1 MAIASAFFLR
11 DFQNPDGGW
20 GYGSGQGS
28 NVEATA
34 AVTTAAVALASA
46 GDPAMASL
54 HEDAV
59 GWLQAAQNAD
69 GGWGFARDDPQS
81 GWMTAWAVL
90 ALARDSVVTEAVDRG
105 AGWLLRTQALDSG
118 ASATAAELQQSKTA
132 LGMDLTLRAWPW
144 LPGQA
149 SFVEPSSMALWAL
162 ASVPPSPAIRAR
174 VDQVVRYLVDRRCQP
189 AGWNVGNPMMFSRSI
204 PPRAC
209 PTAWTL
215 LALAQAAPEAIRPA
229 DVDALR
235 SDMHLDG
242 GALALAWGLCA
253 LHALGQED
261 AAAAARLATL
271 QEPDGG
277 WGGNPYTTAVAL
289 MAGKS
294 P

>member
-1 MAIASAFFLR
+1 MANTATSFLTNT
-11 DFQNPDGGW
+11 QNPDGGW
-20 GYGSGQGS
+20 GYGLGQGS

-34 AVTTAAVALASA
+34 AVAVAAVALASA
-46 GDPAMASL
+46 GDPAMAAL
-54 HEDAV
+54 HGDAV
-59 GWLQAAQNAD
+59 AWLHAAQNAD

-90 ALARDSVVTEAVDRG
+90 ALARASGATEAVDRG
-105 AGWLLRTQALDSG
+105 AAWLLRTQALDSG
-118 ASATAAELQQSKTA
+118 ASASAAELQQSKT
-132 LGMDLTLRAWPW
+132 LHGMDLTLRAWPW

-162 ASVPPSPAIRAR
+162 TGVPSSPAIRAR

-189 AGWNVGNPMMFSRSI
+189 AGWNVGNPMMFSRSF

-215 LALAQAAPEAIRPA
+215 LALAKAAPEAIRPA
-229 DVDALR
+229 DIDALR
-235 SDMHLDG
+235 ADMRVDG

-261 AAAAARLATL
+261 AEARTRLAAL
-271 QEPDGG
+271 QQPDGG
-277 WGGNPYTTAVAL
+277 WNGSPYTTAVAL

-294 P
+294 S